1 MSLSNKD
8 IKYINNSDLIMVRT
22 RSGDNHLAYY
32 HSDHKRYIMFCNSE
46 SEQLLYVDHYDSKRY
61 VCYECRA
68 RFVRNRDCILK
79 NYYCY
84 LPSYNAVS
92 LRCCMK
98 TTKGKRCKFHS
109 NTHGSF
115 CRIHY
120 GKLIDIMGKRIPKQI
135 IMSILNL

>member
-1 MSLSNKD
+1 MSLSNED

-22 RSGDNHLAYY
+22 TSDNHLAYY
-32 HSDHKRYIMFCNSE
+32 HREHKRYMMFCYSKAK
-46 SEQLLYVDHYDSKRY
+46 QLSYIDYYDSKRY
-61 VCYECRA
+61 VCFECRA
-68 RFVRNRDCILK
+68 SFVRNKDCILK

-84 LPSYNAVS
+84 LPTYNTVS
-92 LRCCMK
+92 IRCCMK
-98 TTKGKRCKFHS
+98 TTKGKRCKIHS

-120 GKLIDIMGKRIPKQI
+120 DKLIDIMGKRIPKQI

>member
-1 MSLSNKD
+1 MSLSNED

-22 RSGDNHLAYY
+22 TSDNHLAYY
-32 HSDHKRYIMFCNSE
+32 HREHKRYMMFCYSKAK
-46 SEQLLYVDHYDSKRY
+46 QLSYIDYYDSKRY
-61 VCYECRA
+61 VCFECRA
-68 RFVRNRDCILK
+68 SFVRNKDCILK
-79 NYYCY
+79 NYYCF
-84 LPSYNAVS
+84 LPTYNTVS
-92 LRCCMK
+92 IRCCMK

-120 GKLIDIMGKRIPKQI
+120 DKLIDIMSKRIPKQI